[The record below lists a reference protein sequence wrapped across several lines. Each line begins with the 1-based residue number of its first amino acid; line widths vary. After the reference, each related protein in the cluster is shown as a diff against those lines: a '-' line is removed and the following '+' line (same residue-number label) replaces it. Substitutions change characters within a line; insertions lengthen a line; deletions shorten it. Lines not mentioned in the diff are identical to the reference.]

1 MSNPAPQGTSLHDLV
16 DRWFEAHNQI
26 KQLNA
31 EKKEW
36 TDTKQELGKLI
47 LETMK
52 SQDIDKYTSD
62 EGTIEMKKRV
72 KKKTSVNKKKL
83 KEIIEEA
90 DEGAFSYP
98 LQAAQVSE
106 FVFQQF
112 PVEEEFYLDAA
123 KTDLP

>member
-1 MSNPAPQGTSLHDLV
+1 MAELPPQGTSLHDLV

-36 TDTKQELGKLI
+36 TDTKKELGKLI
-47 LETMK
+47 LETME

-83 KEIIEEA
+83 KEIIEDA

-98 LQAAQVSE
+98 LEASQVSE